1 MVDLFCFVAYILIL
15 VFSYI
20 LLDVSPIAL
29 SVFSCIVGYIYSAF
43 IMPTRRISNIK
54 KKMKESKMTIK
65 NTLSIVILS
74 SIIFGSCSALFI
86 LIANLISK
94 RYGDSFD
101 SIMAGTIF
109 TMLSLSMIPIGVI
122 CVIKMVN
129 MKIYELSEKDETK
142 WEEVSDDK

>member
-1 MVDLFCFVAYILIL
+1 MIDLFCFVAYILIL

-20 LLDVSPIAL
+20 LLDISPIAL

-43 IMPTRRISNIK
+43 IIPTRRISNIK
-54 KKMKESKMTIK
+54 KKMKESKITIK

-74 SIIFGSCSALFI
+74 SVIFGSCSALFI
-86 LIANLISK
+86 FIANLISK

-129 MKIYELSEKDETK
+129 MKIYELSEKDKTK

>member
-20 LLDVSPIAL
+20 LLDVSPVAL

-86 LIANLISK
+86 FIANLISK
-94 RYGDSFD
+94 LCGDSFD

-129 MKIYELSEKDETK
+129 MKIYELSEKDKTK

>member
-86 LIANLISK
+86 FIANLISK

-129 MKIYELSEKDETK
+129 MKIYKLSEKDKTK

>member
-20 LLDVSPIAL
+20 LLDVSPVAL

-86 LIANLISK
+86 FIANLISK
-94 RYGDSFD
+94 WYGDSFD
-101 SIMAGTIF
+101 SIMACTIF

-129 MKIYELSEKDETK
+129 MKIYELSEKDKTK

>member
-1 MVDLFCFVAYILIL
+1 MADLFCFVAYILIL

-86 LIANLISK
+86 FIANLISK

-101 SIMAGTIF
+101 SIMADTIF

-129 MKIYELSEKDETK
+129 MKIYELSEKDKTK

>member
-15 VFSYI
+15 IFSYI
-20 LLDVSPIAL
+20 LLDVSPVAL

-43 IMPTRRISNIK
+43 IMPARRISNIK
-54 KKMKESKMTIK
+54 KKMKESKITIK

-86 LIANLISK
+86 FIANLISK

-129 MKIYELSEKDETK
+129 MKIYELSEKDKTK

>member
-1 MVDLFCFVAYILIL
+1 MIDLICFVAYIFIL
-15 VFSYI
+15 VLAYLFAN
-20 LLDVSPIAL
+20 VSPTIL
-29 SVFSCIVGYIYSAF
+29 TIFSCILGYIYSA
-43 IMPTRRISNIK
+43 IINPTKKISNIK

-74 SIIFGSCSALFI
+74 YIIFGSCSALFI
-86 LIANLISK
+86 FISNLISK
-94 RYGDSFD
+94 CYGDSFD

-129 MKIYELSEKDETK
+129 MKIYELSEKDKTK

>member
-20 LLDVSPIAL
+20 LLDVSPVAL

-86 LIANLISK
+86 FIANLISK

-122 CVIKMVN
+122 CVIKIVN
-129 MKIYELSEKDETK
+129 MKIYELSEKDKTK

>member
-1 MVDLFCFVAYILIL
+1 MIDLFCFVAYILIL

-20 LLDVSPIAL
+20 LLDISPIAL

-43 IMPTRRISNIK
+43 IIPTRRISNIK
-54 KKMKESKMTIK
+54 KKMKESKITIK

-86 LIANLISK
+86 FIANLISK

-129 MKIYELSEKDETK
+129 MKIYELSEKDKTK

>member
-1 MVDLFCFVAYILIL
+1 MVDLICFVAYILIL

-86 LIANLISK
+86 FIANLISK

-101 SIMAGTIF
+101 SIMADTIF

-129 MKIYELSEKDETK
+129 MKIYELSEKDKTK

>member
-1 MVDLFCFVAYILIL
+1 MVDLICFVAYILIL

-101 SIMAGTIF
+101 SIMTSTIF

-129 MKIYELSEKDETK
+129 MKIYELSEKDKTK

>member
-20 LLDVSPIAL
+20 LLDVSPVAL

-65 NTLSIVILS
+65 NTLLIVILS

-86 LIANLISK
+86 FIANLISK
-94 RYGDSFD
+94 WYGDSFD

-129 MKIYELSEKDETK
+129 MKIYELSEKDKTK

>member
-86 LIANLISK
+86 FIANLISK
-94 RYGDSFD
+94 LYGDSFD

-129 MKIYELSEKDETK
+129 MKIYELSEKDKTK

>member
-20 LLDVSPIAL
+20 LLDVSPVAL

-86 LIANLISK
+86 FIANLISK

-129 MKIYELSEKDETK
+129 MKIYELSEKDKTK

>member
-1 MVDLFCFVAYILIL
+1 MADLFCFVAYILIL

-20 LLDVSPIAL
+20 LLDVSPVAL

-86 LIANLISK
+86 FIANLISK

-129 MKIYELSEKDETK
+129 MKIYELSEKDKTK

>member
-1 MVDLFCFVAYILIL
+1 MADLFCFVAYILIL

-86 LIANLISK
+86 FIANLISK
-94 RYGDSFD
+94 LYGDSFD

-129 MKIYELSEKDETK
+129 MKIYELSEKDKTK

>member
-20 LLDVSPIAL
+20 LLDVSPVAL

-43 IMPTRRISNIK
+43 IIPTRRISNIK

-86 LIANLISK
+86 FIANLISK

-129 MKIYELSEKDETK
+129 MKIYELSEKDKTK

>member
-1 MVDLFCFVAYILIL
+1 MVDLICFVAYILIL

-20 LLDVSPIAL
+20 LLDVSPVAL

-94 RYGDSFD
+94 LYGDSFD
-101 SIMAGTIF
+101 SIMADTIF

-129 MKIYELSEKDETK
+129 MKIYELSEKDKTK

>member
-86 LIANLISK
+86 FIANLISK

-129 MKIYELSEKDETK
+129 MKIYELSEKDKTK